1 MRIKRWKLARYLPW
15 PFLRK
20 VVTLTSYWTEPD
32 ENFEV
37 FVLLIFSFFDN
48 IKTEQQSYFLFFQQY
63 PNMSANNTTDAAKPP
78 PTYTP
83 LTKFLSEAGV
93 PIECRDVLKQQCVL
107 HDQLCSSKIDE
118 KLLRD
123 IGIPMGH
130 AMKIVETAQKVKS
143 NNNNNTGSSHQ
154 DSSNPK
160 APQKCHNKH
169 ANELL
174 DKMNRKDIETFAPN
188 LGLAAL
194 KAIHYCEAKVGG
206 IDSFKDTD
214 PNTILLSLMDY
225 NDNEEESEGT
235 EGYEPNTLLS
245 RMRNTLSALS
255 KQKSNWPDCNS
266 KRDEVSPRVMEAFMR
281 KTKEYE
287 KAKKNRRRSGQQNAF
302 RPA

>member
-1 MRIKRWKLARYLPW
+1 MYRSTHVGHSFSTADSNPSVSSNDYSNRAR
-15 PFLRK
+15 R
-20 VVTLTSYWTEPD
+20 
-32 ENFEV
+32 
-37 FVLLIFSFFDN
+37 
-48 IKTEQQSYFLFFQQY
+48 
-63 PNMSANNTTDAAKPP
+63 
-78 PTYTP
+78 
-83 LTKFLSEAGV
+83 
-93 PIECRDVLKQQCVL
+93 
-107 HDQLCSSKIDE
+107 
-118 KLLRD
+118 
-123 IGIPMGH
+123 
-130 AMKIVETAQKVKS
+130 
-143 NNNNNTGSSHQ
+143 HQ

-160 APQKCHNKH
+160 APQKGHDEH

-225 NDNEEESEGT
+225 NDNEEETEGT

-255 KQKSNWPDCNS
+255 KQKSNQPDCNS

-287 KAKKNRRRSGQQNAF
+287 KGKKNRRRSGQQNAF
-302 RPA
+302 RPLTPKDTVHILNSVIQMYGAGSKYILPTNLFVCDCYTY